1 MKTLM
6 LRTTSILLG
15 MILSLTA
22 LAQNDC
28 SSPDTID
35 VLPYSASGLTT
46 TGTVDDY
53 GPGDA
58 CGSDAMENE
67 DYVFGFTPASDMSI
81 NISLTNTE
89 IISDAPMSMGAA
101 IGLFVVDGDPSDPAT
116 NCVASN
122 DTATDDPYL
131 ELVELT
137 ADTTYYIIISSEDED
152 LTIDTYPT
160 NVNFDISVSEV
171 VPEDAG
177 VLSIA
182 EISDECGLSSENISC
197 TIKNFGTNDIS
208 GFDVA
213 YTVDGGA
220 ETVETFTGT
229 LAYGEETTFNF
240 SAPADLSGEGEHVI
254 QAYSLLA
261 GDTNNTNDTA
271 QITVLNIPVISTLP
285 YEEGFETTE
294 HYWAGTGSWER
305 GIPEDT
311 NTINEPYEGD
321 YVAGT
326 NPGGNAEASE
336 SSTFTSPCFDFSGTG
351 GISLSFA
358 VWHEP
363 GMLGADMGIETSIDG
378 GTTWTALDSWT
389 GSSGEWIEKN
399 YDIVDF
405 AGEADCKIRFY
416 FDGGY
421 LAVEGMAVDSIHID
435 EMPAN
440 DAGVVS
446 ISEIPSNCGMSDETV
461 SCMIRNFGTDTISD
475 FDVAYTI
482 DGGSETVETFTDTLG
497 YGEETEFSFS
507 AQADLTGSGEHT
519 IQAYPLLAGD
529 ENTAN
534 DTAEMSVL
542 NLPVISTLPYV
553 EGFENP
559 DHFWTGTGSWAR
571 GIPVDTNTI
580 NTAYEGDYVAGTN
593 PEGYAEASESSTFA
607 SPCFDFSGT
616 GGISLSFA
624 VWHEPSMLGDNM
636 GIEISVDGGTTWTVL
651 DDSWSGSSG
660 EWVIKNY
667 NVLDFAGEANCRIRF
682 FFEGNYLAAEG
693 LAVDNIHIEELPAND
708 VAPMGLISPSSSCGL
723 SDSESVKVLL
733 TNHGVDNQ
741 TGFDISYSLDN
752 GATWETETFTD
763 IISYDEEMIFAFTT
777 PVDMQNIDTY
787 EVKVATGLVADENT
801 ANDTLEQTVVHS
813 ETITTFPYNE
823 GFESGSAGWVADG
836 ENSSMEL
843 GEPAGTIIDTASDGD
858 YAWVTN
864 LDGPHNSSE
873 LAHLVSPCFDFS
885 DMVNPVIDADI
896 IYETQAMSAGFI
908 LEYSTDYG
916 ETWDTIPAGGA
927 AENWYGDMLS
937 ATWNGSSGGWITAHN
952 DMPTLAGE
960 PTVMLRFAFDSGDFA
975 MGDYE
980 GVGIDNISITDCD
993 VLPVADFEW
1002 TDVGGGTVQ
1011 FTSLSENA
1019 DSVEWNFG
1027 DNDLMPTT
1035 SNEENPEFTYP
1046 AQGEYTVTLTVFNEC
1061 GSDEIVQTIE
1071 VIISGIRSTDNSID
1085 VYPNPAGGKLFVEAT
1100 GLKDVKL
1107 YALDGT
1113 CLLHNACN
1121 SNKIKLNTEDIAAG
1135 MYILKVNAE
1144 QGVTNH
1150 QIIIR

>member
-67 DYVFGFTPASDMSI
+67 DYVFAYTPAGDMSI

-89 IISDAPMSMGAA
+89 IVSDAPFSMGAA

-171 VPEDAG
+171 VPDDAG

-182 EISDECGLSSENISC
+182 GISDDCGLSSESISC
-197 TIKNFGTNDIS
+197 TIKNFGTDSIS
-208 GFDVA
+208 DFDVA
-213 YTVDGGA
+213 YAVDGGA
-220 ETVETFTGT
+220 QTVENFPDT
-229 LAYGEETTFNF
+229 LAYGEEATFTF
-240 SAPADLSGEGEHVI
+240 SDPADISAEGEHVV

-285 YEEGFETTE
+285 YEEGFETTD
-294 HYWAGTGSWER
+294 HY
-305 GIPEDT
+305 
-311 NTINEPYEGD
+311 
-321 YVAGT
+321 
-326 NPGGNAEASE
+326 
-336 SSTFTSPCFDFSGTG
+336 
-351 GISLSFA
+351 
-358 VWHEP
+358 
-363 GMLGADMGIETSIDG
+363 
-378 GTTWTALDSWT
+378 
-389 GSSGEWIEKN
+389 
-399 YDIVDF
+399 
-405 AGEADCKIRFY
+405 
-416 FDGGY
+416 
-421 LAVEGMAVDSIHID
+421 
-435 EMPAN
+435 
-440 DAGVVS
+440 
-446 ISEIPSNCGMSDETV
+446 
-461 SCMIRNFGTDTISD
+461 
-475 FDVAYTI
+475 
-482 DGGSETVETFTDTLG
+482 
-497 YGEETEFSFS
+497 
-507 AQADLTGSGEHT
+507 
-519 IQAYPLLAGD
+519 
-529 ENTAN
+529 
-534 DTAEMSVL
+534 
-542 NLPVISTLPYV
+542 
-553 EGFENP
+553 
-559 DHFWTGTGSWAR
+559 WTGTGSWAR

-636 GIEISVDGGTTWTVL
+636 GIEISVDGGATWSVL

-660 EWVIKNY
+660 EWVMKNY
-667 NVLDFAGEANCRIRF
+667 NVLDFAGETNCRIRF
-682 FFEGNYLAAEG
+682 YFEGGYLAAEG
-693 LAVDNIHIEELPAND
+693 VAVDNILIEELPAND
-708 VAPMGLISPSSSCGL
+708 VAPIGLISPSSSCGL

-733 TNHGVDNQ
+733 KNYGVDDQ
-741 TGFDISYSLDN
+741 TDFDVSYSLDN
-752 GATWETETFTD
+752 GISWETETFTND
-763 IISYDEEMIFAFTT
+763 ISYDEEVIFAFTT

-843 GEPAGTIIDTASDGD
+843 GEPAGSVINTASDGD

-873 LAHLVSPCFDFS
+873 LAYLVSPCFDFS
-885 DMVNPVIDADI
+885 GMVNPMIDADI

-908 LEYSTDYG
+908 LESSTDYG
-916 ETWDTIPAGGA
+916 ETWDTVSAGGA
-927 AENWYGDMLS
+927 AENWYGDMFS
-937 ATWNGSSGGWITAHN
+937 TTWNGSSGGWVTAHN
-952 DMPTLAGE
+952 NIPALAGE
-960 PTVMLRFAFDSGDFA
+960 PTVMLRFAFDAGGFA
-975 MGDYE
+975 MGDYD

-993 VLPVADFEW
+993 ELPVADFEW

-1046 AQGEYTVTLTVFNEC
+1046 SGGQYDVTLTVFNEC
-1061 GSDEIVQTIE
+1061 GSDETVQTVE
-1071 VIISGIRSTDNSID
+1071 VIISGIKSTHSGID
-1085 VYPNPAGGKLFVEAT
+1085 IYPNPAGGKIFVVAT
-1100 GLKDVKL
+1100 GLKDVTL

-1113 CLLHNACN
+1113 CLLHNTCN
-1121 SNKIKLNTEDIAAG
+1121 SNKTKLNTENIAAG
-1135 MYILKVNAE
+1135 MYILKVNHE
-1144 QGVTNH
+1144 KGVENY
-1150 QIIIR
+1150 QIIIRP